1 MSTNFL
7 IAFNDIEASLW
18 VKRNNLYTK
27 NSIDSLF
34 LKADELNVE
43 NIFVQVRSRGDALYY
58 SDLINHNQNIE
69 NNFDPLGYIITL
81 GKVFNIKIHAWL
93 NTYLIWSALTPPLNE
108 NHLYFTN
115 PDWFEV
121 DFNGKSD
128 RNIKL
133 DKNNFNGWEGMYLS
147 PNHPEVNLYLLDIF
161 KELIIK
167 YPELNGIHL
176 DYIRFQDKYFGY
188 NKEGINLFK
197 SIYNFDPRDINR
209 GLFSTKFGWSKTE
222 SDSISSIWSNFNCNN
237 ISNLVKS
244 LNNFI
249 QINNH
254 EILISAAVKVN
265 PIEARDRWSQNWVN
279 WLENNIMDFVVVMNY
294 TENNNIF
301 ITNLLNIKENVI
313 SFNPSRII
321 IGISLYNQ
329 NEESVAEKLLLSKLS
344 GFNMISLFPYES
356 IKKEEILINDI
367 VSNYIYKKRFIGD

>member
-1 MSTNFL
+1 
-7 IAFNDIEASLW
+7 
-18 VKRNNLYTK
+18 
-27 NSIDSLF
+27 
-34 LKADELNVE
+34 
-43 NIFVQVRSRGDALYY
+43 
-58 SDLINHNQNIE
+58 
-69 NNFDPLGYIITL
+69 
-81 GKVFNIKIHAWL
+81 
-93 NTYLIWSALTPPLNE
+93 
-108 NHLYFTN
+108 
-115 PDWFEV
+115 
-121 DFNGKSD
+121 
-128 RNIKL
+128 
-133 DKNNFNGWEGMYLS
+133 MYLS

-222 SDSISSIWSNFNCNN
+222 SDSISAIWSNFNCNN

-279 WLENNIMDFVVVMNY
+279 WLENNIIDFVVVMNY